1 MVPPWEHTVG
11 EPHLRNQGRASA
23 WTPCLSRLRIYESCA
38 VGRRSPEGNAM
49 AREVKRALATKET
62 DHDDL
67 GKDAVHHLEPRR
79 LDCRHARAPVRAG
92 TGRACAADGRA
103 AGRDAAGGKAG
114 RSAESDGSARR
125 RAEDHRLGRARRR
138 QRILSTKVDGRRTAR
153 YAAAM
158 DDRRKFHRVNA
169 PVFCRPVGQPL
180 FSRRKAVDVSL
191 GGLRVYADDPPMS
204 GDRLELELFLPDQS
218 EVMCTVEVVWVE
230 ALPEGSPA
238 RYDVG
243 VKFVTISPGDRE
255 RLSTVLQSE

>member
-1 MVPPWEHTVG
+1 
-11 EPHLRNQGRASA
+11 
-23 WTPCLSRLRIYESCA
+23 
-38 VGRRSPEGNAM
+38 
-49 AREVKRALATKET
+49 
-62 DHDDL
+62 
-67 GKDAVHHLEPRR
+67 
-79 LDCRHARAPVRAG
+79 
-92 TGRACAADGRA
+92 
-103 AGRDAAGGKAG
+103 
-114 RSAESDGSARR
+114 
-125 RAEDHRLGRARRR
+125 
-138 QRILSTKVDGRRTAR
+138 
-153 YAAAM
+153 M

-230 ALPEGSPA
+230 ELPEGSPA
-238 RYDVG
+238 RYDIG

>member
-1 MVPPWEHTVG
+1 
-11 EPHLRNQGRASA
+11 
-23 WTPCLSRLRIYESCA
+23 
-38 VGRRSPEGNAM
+38 M
-49 AREVKRALATKET
+49 AREVKRTLATKET
-62 DHDDL
+62 DHDDP
-67 GKDAVHHLEPRR
+67 GKDAVRQLEPRR
-79 LDCRHARAPVRAG
+79 PDRGHSGAPVRAG
-92 TGRACAADGRA
+92 AGGPCAADCRA
-103 AGRDAAGGKAG
+103 AGRDAAGGEARRPTEG
-114 RSAESDGSARR
+114 DGSARR
-125 RAEDHRLGRARRR
+125 RRPEDSRLGRARKR

-243 VKFVTISPGDRE
+243 VKFVTISPVDRE